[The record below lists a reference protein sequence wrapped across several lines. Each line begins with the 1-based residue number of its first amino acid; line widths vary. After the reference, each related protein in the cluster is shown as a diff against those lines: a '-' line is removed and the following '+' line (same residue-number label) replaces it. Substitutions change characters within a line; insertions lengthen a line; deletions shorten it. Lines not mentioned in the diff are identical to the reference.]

1 MVQAWAAIRGSQRQ
15 LKAGTEAP
23 GMRRAPCG
31 GLLPPTGHEAGSV
44 WWAPTAKG
52 SSSATSACWGTESLE
67 PLDGA
72 GESTLRGFVEG
83 ESKACSSESSNDA
96 TELYESGDSD
106 FACRAPNHANATK
119 SRTPLPS
126 WRHLNGRV
134 PRAHTTRILYA
145 PRGDKQLLHVG
156 SSSLSANPSHLR
168 GPSGKGYARPSLS
181 GGKHLRARG
190 GGWGQERG
198 GTRLVAAFT
207 GRGDRPGI
215 VTHTIHAPTTWAT
228 RPV

>member
-1 MVQAWAAIRGSQRQ
+1 MGCNSWLAKAAQGGYRG
-15 LKAGTEAP
+15 
-23 GMRRAPCG
+23 
-31 GLLPPTGHEAGSV
+31 TGHEAGSV

-52 SSSATSACWGTESLE
+52 SSSATSACWGTEPLG

-83 ESKACSSESSNDA
+83 RSKACSSESSNDA
-96 TELYESGDSD
+96 TEVCESGDSD
-106 FACRAPNHANATK
+106 FACRAPHHANATK

-126 WRHLNGRV
+126 WRHLNGRAQ
-134 PRAHTTRILYA
+134 RAPLATRILYNA
-145 PRGDKQLLHVG
+145 PRGEKHLLHVG

-181 GGKHLRARG
+181 GGKHSRARG

-198 GTRLVAAFT
+198 GTRRQPSLEGET
-207 GRGDRPGI
+207 GS
-215 VTHTIHAPTTWAT
+215 V
-228 RPV
+228 

>member
-1 MVQAWAAIRGSQRQ
+1 MGCNSWLAKAAQGGCRG
-15 LKAGTEAP
+15 
-23 GMRRAPCG
+23 
-31 GLLPPTGHEAGSV
+31 TGHEAGSV

-52 SSSATSACWGTESLE
+52 SSSATSACWGTEPLG

-72 GESTLRGFVEG
+72 GKSTLRGFVEG
-83 ESKACSSESSNDA
+83 EFKACSSESSNDA
-96 TELYESGDSD
+96 TEVCESGDSD

-126 WRHLNGRV
+126 WRHVNGRAQ
-134 PRAHTTRILYA
+134 RAPLATRILYNA
-145 PRGDKQLLHVG
+145 PRGDKQVLHVG

-168 GPSGKGYARPSLS
+168 GPSGRGYARPSL
-181 GGKHLRARG
+181 GGMKRRAREG
-190 GGWGQERG
+190 EVGAGAWA
-198 GTRLVAAFT
+198 TRPVAAFSGT
-207 GRGDRPGI
+207 RDRLGI